1 MNNDSFI
8 NETLKNAI
16 LNNQPGT
23 FFRRKNDD
31 KQAFLKVSKNWKN
44 LVEHSNEDIKS
55 NNSFYESIFHEDR
68 EMVFQHIKNSVQ
80 QKSQWKLNYRIITKD
95 GLTKWV
101 EEIGIPIFDENNAL
115 LFFDGYI
122 SEIIKEKFEIQKFL
136 AVRNAI
142 NSYSIVSK
150 IDLEGNIIS
159 VNDLFCFHSKYTI
172 EELIGQ
178 NLRLINSGYH
188 PKAFFEDL
196 WDTILSKKV
205 WQGEIKNRNKDGI
218 FYWVDMVISPI
229 LNDEGDIEQFFSI
242 STIITEKK
250 QNEFLLRNIYNGLTV
265 KTGEMFFLNLTAY
278 CCKNFDV
285 AYTFIAWFDEINDR
299 AETISFHN
307 GDMELDNICYV
318 LVNTPC
324 KDVKNG
330 EIVTI
335 AQNVQ
340 KKFPGNKD
348 LERLKIESYL
358 GIPISNDFDQVIGI
372 LVLMDTKPM
381 LDAFDKEFALISI
394 SVRIGNELT
403 KFLLEKDK
411 KQIEEYTE
419 HLLASLGSQICVM
432 YETGEILS
440 ISLPWDKSLIPNG
453 NSDLRITNV
462 GSNYIA
468 NLLKIIK
475 QTGDKIALEIYNG
488 IEAILNN
495 QINDFQIEF
504 TYHAPGQDR
513 CFLLSVTRFFDSNDK
528 LVLSQIEIKNSKA
541 LP

>member
-31 KQAFLKVSKNWKN
+31 QQAFLKVSKNWEN
-44 LVEHSNEDIKS
+44 LVGHTNEDIKS
-55 NNSFYESIFHEDR
+55 NNSFYDSIFPEDR
-68 EMVFQHIKNSVQ
+68 EMVFQHIKKSIQ
-80 QKSQWKLNYRIITKD
+80 QKKQWKLNYRIRTKD

-101 EEIGIPIFDENNAL
+101 EEFGIPIFDENNAL
-115 LFFDGYI
+115 LFLDGYI
-122 SEIIKEKFEIQKFL
+122 SEIFDKNYEIHQEL
-136 AVRNAI
+136 AFRNAI
-142 NSYSIVSK
+142 NTASIVSITDIK
-150 IDLEGNIIS
+150 GNIIS
-159 VNDLFCFHSKYTI
+159 VNDLFCYWSKYSKV
-172 EELIGQ
+172 ELIGQ
-178 NLRLINSGYH
+178 NHRIINSNYH
-188 PKAFFEDL
+188 SKEFFEEL
-196 WDTILSKKV
+196 WQTILTKNV
-205 WQGEIKNRNKDGI
+205 WRGEIRNKDKDGT
-218 FYWVDMVISPI
+218 FYWVDTVISPV
-229 LNDEGDIEQFFSI
+229 LNYRGEIMQFLSI
-242 STIITEKK
+242 RNIITEKK
-250 QNEFLLRNIYNGLTV
+250 QNEFLLRSIYNGLTV
-265 KTGEMFFLNLTAY
+265 KTGEKFFSNLTAY
-278 CCKNFDV
+278 CCKTFDV
-285 AYTFIAWFDEINDR
+285 TYTFIAWFDETNNT
-299 AETISFHN
+299 AQTISFHN
-307 GDMELDNICYV
+307 LDIERENICYV
-318 LVNTPC
+318 LENTPC
-324 KDVKNG
+324 ENVKNG

-335 AQNVQ
+335 ERNVQ
-340 KKFPGNKD
+340 NKFPGNKD
-348 LERLKIESYL
+348 LERLNIESYI
-358 GIPISNDFDQVIGI
+358 GIPISNDFVQVIGV

-381 LDAFDKEFALISI
+381 LDAFDKEFALSSI

-440 ISLPWDKSLIPNG
+440 ISLPLDKSLIPNG
-453 NSDLRITNV
+453 NADLRITNV

-468 NLLKIIK
+468 NLSKSIK